1 MGSGSSV
8 SVNDSSEKT
17 KGDSALRAGHYP
29 EAILWYSLPLS
40 LYEIN
45 QENKHIMIILLCNR
59 SMAYC
64 MNGQYHLALSD
75 AEKVIELDPLWPK
88 GYFQA
93 AKVRISV
100 SLFFSTDSR
109 HLKVAIELMM
119 LIITISELKH
129 SLFMTRPSMKLSVEF
144 NLI

>member
-1 MGSGSSV
+1 MPRRLLSSIRFGPR
-8 SVNDSSEKT
+8 D
-17 KGDSALRAGHYP
+17 
-29 EAILWYSLPLS
+29 
-40 LYEIN
+40 
-45 QENKHIMIILLCNR
+45 
-59 SMAYC
+59 
-64 MNGQYHLALSD
+64 
-75 AEKVIELDPLWPK
+75 
-88 GYFQA
+88 FQA

-129 SLFMTRPSMKLSVEF
+129 SLFMIRPSMKLSVEF